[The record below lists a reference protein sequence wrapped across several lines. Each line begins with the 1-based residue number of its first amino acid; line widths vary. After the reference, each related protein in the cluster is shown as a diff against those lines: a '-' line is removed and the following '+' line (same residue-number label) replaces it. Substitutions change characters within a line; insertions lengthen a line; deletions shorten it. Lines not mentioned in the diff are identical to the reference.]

1 MISNKASLVTRLGW
15 VINDID
21 PLIEFAKKSLDS
33 YLKWEN
39 EESPEGEDGLSN
51 CASYIENVQGS
62 LDLVGAHGAA
72 MLAKE
77 IFILADEFHRG
88 KIEKVEDAKQALVD
102 AFIRLPEY
110 LNHLEEGYADLPVI
124 ILPLL
129 NDLRSARNA
138 ELLSEHLVFLPD
150 NGVINNDDIGIH
162 DYVALDKENL
172 QKACVRLR
180 YHFQKSLLGW
190 FKEEEKQGSLQT
202 LQRVAKNLIRLNN
215 NIRLRSL
222 WWIII
227 ALAEALEHDKLDS
240 SITVKLLMG
249 RMERE
254 IRLLG
259 ELQEDAHN
267 QSIPDEL
274 IKNLLYYVGL
284 AEKGCPTLDTV
295 KEAYVLDMHLPQGE
309 TLEELRNYYNA
320 PGRDLWKSVADSLNE
335 QISILIKHIETM
347 DMDNKVAFDEQLT
360 TLSESLYKL
369 IGSLRV
375 IGLNQASNII
385 AELDKQLVQAN
396 DESSLNHY
404 VLEKEDLLN
413 TTEQLLKLQQVLAE
427 YAKTGDD
434 ITDIAFSDNRHLD
447 MVVVRQT
454 QDAIIEDIQSTQ
466 QSLAAFIDKPTA
478 FPELDHALQYLNYIK
493 GALVLLNHTD
503 FIPLVNSIKIY
514 VQEDLKKSRHKP
526 IDAEQIHLADALTI
540 LETSIKMSQENE
552 DYTDL
557 LQTAYVAIDDLS
569 QYSKMNPLLDIKQRN
584 KINKQLEQ
592 KKKQFQKIP
601 PAILKKI
608 SLL

>member
-21 PLIEFAKKSLDS
+21 PLIESAKQALDN

-39 EESPEGEDGLSN
+39 EESPEGENGLSD
-51 CASYIENVQGS
+51 CAKQLENIQGS
-62 LDLVGAHGAA
+62 LDLVGAHGASL
-72 MLAKE
+72 LAKE
-77 IFILADEFHRG
+77 VLILAQALDQG
-88 KIEKVEDAKQALVD
+88 KIDKVDDAKQALVD

-129 NDLRSARNA
+129 NDLRAARNA

-150 NGVINNDDIGIH
+150 NGVITNDDIGTH
-162 DYVALDKENL
+162 DYVALAPEHH

-190 FKEEEKQGSLQT
+190 FKEEEKQHSLQT
-202 LQRVAKNLIRLNN
+202 LQRVAKNLIRVNN
-215 NIRLRSL
+215 TIRLRSL

-227 ALAEALEHDKLDS
+227 ALAEALEHNKLDS

-259 ELQEDAHN
+259 ELQEKAHN
-267 QSIPDEL
+267 QAVPDEL

-284 AEKGCPTLDTV
+284 AEKGCPTLDRV
-295 KEAYVLDMHLPQGE
+295 KEAYLLDMHLPQGE
-309 TLEELRNYYNA
+309 TLQELREYYNA
-320 PGRDLWKSVADSLNE
+320 PGRGLWKSVADSLNE
-335 QISILIKHIETM
+335 QITRVIQHIEAI
-347 DMDNKVAFDEQLT
+347 DMSNKVALDEQLA

-369 IGSLRV
+369 IGSLHV
-375 IGLNQASNII
+375 IGLNQAANII
-385 AELDKQLVQAN
+385 AELDKQLLQAN
-396 DESSLNHY
+396 DESSTHHY

-427 YAKTGDD
+427 YATTGDD
-434 ITDIAFSDNRHLD
+434 ITDIAFSDTRHLD
-447 MVVVRQT
+447 RVVVRQT

-466 QSLAAFIDKPTA
+466 QSLVTFINKPTA
-478 FPELDHALQYLNYIK
+478 FPELEHALQYLGYVK
-493 GALVLLNHTD
+493 GALVLLAHSD
-503 FIPLVNSIKIY
+503 FIPLVNAIRIY
-514 VQEDLKKSRHKP
+514 VQEDLKKERHSP
-526 IDAEQIHLADALTI
+526 NAIEQTHLADALTL

-557 LQTAYVAIDDLS
+557 LQSAYTAIDHLS
-569 QYSKMNPLLDIKQRN
+569 QHSKMNPLLDIKQRN
-584 KINKQLEQ
+584 EINKQLEQ

-608 SLL
+608 SLI

>member
-21 PLIEFAKKSLDS
+21 PMIDSAKQALDN

-39 EESPEGEDGLSN
+39 EDSSEGEDGLSD
-51 CASYIENVQGS
+51 CAQQLENIQGS
-62 LDLVGAHGAA
+62 LDLVGAYGASL
-72 MLAKE
+72 LAKE
-77 IFILADEFHRG
+77 VFILATELEQG
-88 KIEKVEDAKQALVD
+88 KIEKVEDAKQALVE

-129 NDLRSARNA
+129 NDLRAARKA

-150 NGVINNDDIGIH
+150 NGVINNDDIGTH
-162 DYVALDKENL
+162 EYVSLEHKHL
-172 QKACVRLR
+172 QQACIRLR

-190 FKEEEKQGSLQT
+190 FKDEDKQQSLQT
-202 LQRVAKNLIRLNN
+202 LQRVAKNLVRLNE

-227 ALAEALEHDKLDS
+227 ALAEALEHEKLDG

-259 ELQEDAHN
+259 ELQETAHN
-267 QSIPDEL
+267 QAVPDEL
-274 IKNLLYYVGL
+274 IKNLLYYIGL
-284 AEKGCPTLDTV
+284 AEKGCPTLDAV

-309 TLEELRNYYNA
+309 TLQELREFYNA
-320 PGRDLWKSVADSLNE
+320 PGRGLWKSVADSLNE
-335 QISILIKHIETM
+335 QITLLIKHIEAM
-347 DMDNKVAFDEQLT
+347 DMENKVAFDEQLA
-360 TLSESLYKL
+360 TLSDSLYKL

-375 IGLNQASNII
+375 IGLNQAANII
-385 AELDKQLVQAN
+385 AELDKQLTQAN
-396 DESSLNHY
+396 DESSTNHY

-447 MVVVRQT
+447 RVVVRQT
-454 QDAIIEDIQSTQ
+454 QDAIIEDIQNTQLSLST
-466 QSLAAFIDKPTA
+466 FIDKPTA
-478 FPELDHALQYLNYIK
+478 FPELDHALQYLAYIR
-493 GALVLLNHTD
+493 GALVLLSHTE
-503 FIPLVNSIKIY
+503 FIPLVNAIKIY
-514 VQEDLKKSRHKP
+514 IQEDLKKERHSPNDIEKT
-526 IDAEQIHLADALTI
+526 HLADALTL
-540 LETSIKMSQENE
+540 LETSVKMSQADE

-557 LQTAYVAIDDLS
+557 LQNAYTAIDALS
-569 QYSKMNPLLDIKQRN
+569 HYSKMNPLLDIKQRN
-584 KINKQLEQ
+584 EINQQLEQ
-592 KKKQFQKIP
+592 KKKQFRKIP

>member
-1 MISNKASLVTRLGW
+1 MISNTASLVTRLGW
-15 VINDID
+15 VINNID
-21 PLIEFAKKSLDS
+21 PMIDSAKQALDN

-39 EESPEGEDGLSN
+39 EESPEGEDGLSD
-51 CASYIENVQGS
+51 CVKQLENIQGS

-72 MLAKE
+72 LLAKE
-77 IFILADEFHRG
+77 VFILANALHKGE
-88 KIEKVEDAKQALVD
+88 IEKVDEAKQALVD

-129 NDLRSARNA
+129 NDLRAARNA

-150 NGVINNDDIGIH
+150 NGVINNDHIGTH
-162 DYVALDKENL
+162 EYVSLEHEHL
-172 QKACVRLR
+172 QKACIRLR

-190 FKEEEKQGSLQT
+190 FKEEQRSQSLQT

-227 ALAEALEHDKLDS
+227 ALAEALEHKKLDS

-259 ELQEDAHN
+259 ELQEKAHN
-267 QSIPDEL
+267 QAIPDEL

-284 AEKGCPTLDTV
+284 AEKGCPTLDAV

-309 TLEELRNYYNA
+309 TLQELREFYNA

-335 QISILIKHIETM
+335 QITLLIKHIEAM
-347 DMDNKVAFDEQLT
+347 DMDNKVAFDEQLV
-360 TLSESLYKL
+360 TLSESFYKL

-385 AELDKQLVQAN
+385 ADLDKQLIQAN
-396 DESSLNHY
+396 DESSTSHY

-413 TTEQLLKLQQVLAE
+413 TTEHLLKLQQVLAE

-447 MVVVRQT
+447 KVVVRQT

-466 QSLAAFIDKPTA
+466 QSLVTFINKPTA
-478 FPELDHALQYLNYIK
+478 FLELDHALQYLNYVR
-493 GALVLLNHTD
+493 GALVLLTHSD
-503 FIPLVNSIKIY
+503 FIPLVNAIKIY
-514 VQEDLKKSRHKP
+514 VQEDLKKERHSP
-526 IDAEQIHLADALTI
+526 SDIEQTHLADALTL
-540 LETSIKMSQENE
+540 LETSIKMAQDDE

-557 LQTAYVAIDDLS
+557 LQTAYAAIDDLS
-569 QYSKMNPLLDIKQRN
+569 HYSKMNPLLDIKQRN
-584 KINKQLEQ
+584 EINKQLEQ

-601 PAILKKI
+601 PTILKKI
-608 SLL
+608 SLI